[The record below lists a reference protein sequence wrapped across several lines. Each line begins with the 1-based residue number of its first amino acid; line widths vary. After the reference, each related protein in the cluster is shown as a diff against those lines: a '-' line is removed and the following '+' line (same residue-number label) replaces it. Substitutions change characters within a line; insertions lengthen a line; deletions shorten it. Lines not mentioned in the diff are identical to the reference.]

1 MTGPV
6 FKTTFVQY
14 FDLSV
19 DIFVIVQK
27 LNLNFLSSSYLPWK
41 NSNIDKTSG

>member
-6 FKTTFVQY
+6 FKTIFVQY

-41 NSNIDKTSG
+41 K